1 MADSSS
7 SSSSSE
13 SSSSSGEI
21 QSPFA
26 LLEAVEAAILAVC
39 KMQSYR
45 LGDRWVT
52 YADLSSL
59 RLLRAEL
66 QDEIAQV
73 QGTSP
78 RVAKATFTGMF

>member
-1 MADSSS
+1 MATS

-45 LGDRWVT
+45 LGDRYVT
-52 YADLSSL
+52 YADLGEL
-59 RLLRAEL
+59 RVIRAEL
-66 QDEIAQV
+66 RQEVAAV

-78 RVAKATFTGMF
+78 IGARATFSGMF